1 MLVEGFVVYKNLKNR
16 EKFSEEKKDF
26 TLLKIIDNI
35 LTIIFIIITL
45 FLWVRFVVFAFDCS
59 NAQGLCALFFTSH
72 FIFYKFTNMMKTYC
86 RNKLN
91 K

>member
-1 MLVEGFVVYKNLKNR
+1 MLFESFVVYKNLKNR
-16 EKFSEEKKDF
+16 ERFSEEKDEMVV
-26 TLLKIIDNI
+26 LKVIDNLI
-35 LTIIFIIITL
+35 SIIF
-45 FLWVRFVVFAFDCS
+45 FLIALYLWIRFVVFAFECS
-59 NAQGLCALFFTSH
+59 NAQGLSALFFTSF